1 MTVNTHTG
9 EIQAAEFAAFFV
21 QHLAGRSNEEI
32 SDEFH
37 QLLAAVNEHG
47 RKGTLAITVTVEPP
61 KGHMDGAPVAIS
73 IDSVLK
79 APKASAPPSIYFVD
93 DHGNA
98 TRNDPRQVAA
108 FDVRDLPTTRTE
120 IKDIQK

>member
-1 MTVNTHTG
+1 MT
-9 EIQAAEFAAFFV
+9 IQQETEAQPAEFAAFFV

-47 RKGTLAITVTVEPP
+47 KKGSLSITVTVEPP
-61 KGHMDGAPVAIS
+61 KGHIDGAPVAIS

-93 DHGNA
+93 DDGNA
-98 TRNDPRQVAA
+98 TRNDPRQTAA
-108 FDVRDLPTTRTE
+108 FDVRDLPTTKPE
-120 IKDIQK
+120 IKDI

>member
-1 MTVNTHTG
+1 MTVNHETG
-9 EIQAAEFAAFFV
+9 EIQPAEFAAFFV

-37 QLLAAVNEHG
+37 KLLAAVNEHG
-47 RKGTLAITVTVEPP
+47 KKGALTITVSVEPP
-61 KGHMDGAPVAIS
+61 KGHIDGAPVVIS

-79 APKASAPPSIYFVD
+79 APKASAPPSLYFVD
-93 DHGNA
+93 DDGNA

-108 FDVRDLPTTRTE
+108 FDVRDLPTAKTE
-120 IKDIQK
+120 IKDI

>member
-1 MTVNTHTG
+1 MTTQQET
-9 EIQAAEFAAFFV
+9 EAQPAEFAAFFV

-32 SDEFH
+32 SSELNE
-37 QLLAAVNEHG
+37 LLRRVNEHG
-47 RKGTLAITVTVEPP
+47 KKGSLVITVTVEPP
-61 KGHMDGAPVAIS
+61 KGHIDGAPVAIS

-93 DHGNA
+93 EQGNA
-98 TRNDPRQVAA
+98 TRNDPRQTAA

>member
-1 MTVNTHTG
+1 MSGT
-9 EIQAAEFAAFFV
+9 EAQPAEFAAFLV
-21 QHLAGRSNEEI
+21 QHARGEAHEAI
-32 SDEFH
+32 SEEFH

-47 RKGTLAITVTVEPP
+47 KKGSLTVTLTVEPP
-61 KGHMDGAPVAIS
+61 KGGMDGAPVAIS

-79 APKASAPPSIYFVD
+79 APKATAPPSIYFVD
-93 DHGNA
+93 GNGNA
-98 TRNDPRQVAA
+98 TRNDPRQTAA